1 MEKRLFIVSN
11 RLPIT
16 VCAETGIKQ
25 ASGGLITA
33 INSFLE
39 GKHASDFDNVVWAGV
54 PGCNVGTW
62 MAAQKKITPT
72 SFTYLPVFVPNK
84 EYEGYYNG
92 LSNSV
97 LWPLFHYFPSYAE
110 YDVECYEQYKAV
122 NGYFAETL
130 LKSLRPG
137 DTLWIHD
144 YHLLPLAALIRKQM
158 PEVTIGFFLHIPFP
172 SFEIF
177 RLLPRKW

>member
-16 VCAETGIKQ
+16 VCAESGIKQ

-39 GKHASDFDNVVWAGV
+39 GKHASDFDHVVWAGV

-110 YDVECYEQYKAV
+110 YDVQCYEQYKAV

-130 LKSLRPG
+130 LKSCDLVTTFGYTTIIFWPG
-137 DTLWIHD
+137 CINTE
-144 YHLLPLAALIRKQM
+144 ANAG
-158 PEVTIGFFLHIPFP
+158 VTIGFPSHPFLH
-172 SFEIF
+172 
-177 RLLPRKW
+177 